1 MSLNYMGLIAPI
13 VKAMQDMKA
22 ANDNEFTNL
31 KSDNDNL
38 RHELEES
45 PGSGEGDEAGGGPQ
59 VAAVRRCR
67 ECGFGPKPK
76 STLERIRAGTQAAR
90 QCLRATAAMMESP
103 MPVKTMNDLFVATLK
118 DIYYAEKQILKAL
131 PTMVKKAKGAE
142 LKDALETHRQE
153 TEGQVERLDKVF
165 KLLNVPARGK
175 KCDAI
180 EGIIDEAKEHMEEI
194 ENEQVLDA
202 GMISS
207 AQAVEH
213 YEICRYGTLIEWAKD
228 LGLDDAVALLQQ
240 NLDEEKNADK
250 LLSKIARSSSNQKAM
265 AAE

>member
-1 MSLNYMGLIAPI
+1 
-13 VKAMQDMKA
+13 
-22 ANDNEFTNL
+22 
-31 KSDNDNL
+31 
-38 RHELEES
+38 
-45 PGSGEGDEAGGGPQ
+45 
-59 VAAVRRCR
+59 
-67 ECGFGPKPK
+67 
-76 STLERIRAGTQAAR
+76 
-90 QCLRATAAMMESP
+90 

-131 PTMVKKAKGAE
+131 PTLVEKANGAE
-142 LKDALETHRQE
+142 LKDALETHRRE

-228 LGLDDAVALLQQ
+228 LGLDDAVAPLQQ
-240 NLDEEKNADK
+240 NLDEEKNADR
-250 LLSKIARSSSNQKAM
+250 LLSQIAKASSNPQAV